1 MNGNE
6 ENEREREMLV
16 KRTEDFGMNVVAS
29 IEAIPKLKSLMV
41 KARQDHEQHQH

>member
-16 KRTEDFGMNVVAS
+16 KRTEDFGMNVAS
-29 IEAIPKLKSLMV
+29 IEAIPKLKSVMV